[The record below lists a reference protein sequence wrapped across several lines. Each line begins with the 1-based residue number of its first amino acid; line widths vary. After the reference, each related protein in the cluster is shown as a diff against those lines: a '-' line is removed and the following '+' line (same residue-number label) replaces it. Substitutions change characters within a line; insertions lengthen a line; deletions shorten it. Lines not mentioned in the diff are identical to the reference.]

1 MKILKL
7 FIFAIL
13 LFLSKH
19 LLQAIIEWT
28 DIIPIRPKSYIWT
41 DFTSSKVYFIW
52 QFFYVFWAYFLI
64 IIITHYFLKKTNFDS
79 KKIRLFYFLVPVIIF
94 VFLLIV
100 YKFQFPYKQLYF
112 PKRETLNFN
121 LIEDFCVYTI
131 TTILMIKFLTIF
143 FRKA

>member
-1 MKILKL
+1 MRVLKL

-28 DIIPIRPKSYIWT
+28 GIIPIRPKSYIWT

-52 QFFYVFWAYFLI
+52 QFFYIFWAYFLI
-64 IIITHYFLKKTNFDS
+64 IIITHYFLKKINFNS
-79 KKIRLFYFLVPVIIF
+79 KKIRLLYFLVPVFIF
-94 VFLLIV
+94 VFLLVI

-121 LIEDFCVYTI
+121 LIEDFCIYTI